1 MATTSQRALHYWST
15 HGPLDVEPQE
25 LRLERFLARGEKPN
39 IDVLGNHFE
48 VIPFS
53 VGCRICAS
61 MRLNMEEAYGLTLQR
76 VMPLTVHPRPRLL
89 KHAYPTST

>member
-1 MATTSQRALHYWST
+1 M
-15 HGPLDVEPQE
+15 
-25 LRLERFLARGEKPN
+25 RLERFLARGEKPN

-61 MRLNMEEAYGLTLQR
+61 MRSGLRIVQL
-76 VMPLTVHPRPRLL
+76 LTAKLVH
-89 KHAYPTST
+89 AFD